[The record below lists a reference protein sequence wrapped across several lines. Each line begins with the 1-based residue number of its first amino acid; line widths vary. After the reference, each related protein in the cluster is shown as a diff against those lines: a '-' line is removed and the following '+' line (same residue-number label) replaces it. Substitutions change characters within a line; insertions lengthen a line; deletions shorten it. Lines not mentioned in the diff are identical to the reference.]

1 MPPHQRIACKKRK
14 PRQHGK
20 HQLCLEGKR
29 RHQDCY
35 EQKKC
40 TKLKKHGELNEDK
53 KNVLNAHLNMIDI
66 ST

>member
-1 MPPHQRIACKKRK
+1 MPPHKRITYKKRK

-20 HQLCLEGKR
+20 HQLHLEGKR

-40 TKLKKHGELNEDK
+40 TKLQKHREVNLDKNGELEK
-53 KNVLNAHLNMIDI
+53 
-66 ST
+66 